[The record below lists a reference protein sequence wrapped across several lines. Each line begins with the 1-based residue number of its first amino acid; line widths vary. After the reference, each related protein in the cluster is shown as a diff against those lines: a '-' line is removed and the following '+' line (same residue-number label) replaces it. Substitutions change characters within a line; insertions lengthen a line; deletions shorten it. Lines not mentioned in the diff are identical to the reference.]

1 MPNSLNNFAT
11 GLLENPLFQIG
22 QGILAN
28 SGPSLRPVNPWRG
41 VNQGLLASAQ
51 ARAYR
56 EEQLRKQMEMQQA
69 QAFRQAQMDNMLA
82 DNDLGRERLAFER
95 EQWNAKQ
102 AELSAIPPYLF
113 PGKTENERLLNII
126 LKDKAMNGASEEDL
140 IALKANLASQILTW
154 PREVRGSD
162 GNMYR
167 VPGLTIPGL
176 GQTSSSTG
184 SPNNNYP
191 EEIPF
196 GGVKPAT
203 EGQRADTSAALSLGA
218 ALEQYEKF
226 ADQVDLSSP
235 KAIIADYAEG
245 PGVGAFIAKKLS
257 DDDVIAAKSAAD
269 AFSVQYTK
277 LMSGTAARPDEFI
290 RTYETM
296 FTRPGDGEK
305 TKELKRQ
312 RRKLAVQIA
321 KMKASQKEQFTEE
334 RMHEITRDL
343 LSLDSKSTTN
353 VMNYDRPIK
362 DIVVNG
368 NEISI
373 LSGDDPN
380 QASSW
385 YTFKNG
391 KWVQESNDG

>member
-1 MPNSLNNFAT
+1 MPNRLNQLGD
-11 GLLENPLFQIG
+11 GLLANPIFQIG

-28 SGPSLRPVNPWRG
+28 SGPSFRPVNPWRG

-69 QAFRQAQMDNMLA
+69 QAFMQAKMDNMLA

-95 EQWNAKQ
+95 EQWNAEQ

-113 PGKTENERLLNII
+113 EGKTENERLLNII
-126 LKDKAMNGASEEDL
+126 LKDRAMNGASEEDL
-140 IALKANLASQILTW
+140 IALKANLASQLLTR
-154 PREVRGSD
+154 PTYQRGSD
-162 GNMYR
+162 GSIYE
-167 VPGLTIPGL
+167 VPGLNISSA
-176 GQTSSSTG
+176 GQSDSLTSSS
-184 SPNNNYP
+184 NNSSG
-191 EEIPF
+191 IKPF
-196 GGVKPAT
+196 GEKIRAT

-226 ADQVDLSSP
+226 SDQVDLSSP

-321 KMKASQKEQFTEE
+321 MMKASQKEQFTEE

-353 VMNYDRPIK
+353 VMNYDGPIK

-368 NEISI
+368 DEISI